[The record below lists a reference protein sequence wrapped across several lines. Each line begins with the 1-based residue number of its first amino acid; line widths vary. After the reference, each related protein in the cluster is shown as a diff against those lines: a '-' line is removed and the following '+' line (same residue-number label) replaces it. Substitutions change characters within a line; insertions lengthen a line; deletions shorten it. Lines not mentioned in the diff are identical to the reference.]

1 MIDGLRK
8 GDIPTAK
15 EMEAEARLNLTESVI
30 KAYLESNGFVPGD
43 PPLNATDG
51 TIVRSSDDIC
61 NELASICDLDPNDVA
76 EVLLKRG
83 FKLTFPSSG
92 LLGCKLGWVLCRSK

>member
-15 EMEAEARLNLTESVI
+15 EMEAEASLNLT
-30 KAYLESNGFVPGD
+30 A
-43 PPLNATDG
+43 PLNATDG

-61 NELASICDLDPNDVA
+61 NELAPICDLDPNDVA

-92 LLGCKLGWVLCRSK
+92 LLGCKLGWVLCRCGEEWLLS

>member
-1 MIDGLRK
+1 MMDPITRSE
-8 GDIPTAK
+8 IPTAK
-15 EMEAEARLNLTESVI
+15 ELESEKNLNLTESVLT
-30 KAYLESNGFVPGD
+30 AYLESNGFVPGD

-83 FKLTFPSSG
+83 FKLTFPGSG

>member
-1 MIDGLRK
+1 MMDPITRSE
-8 GDIPTAK
+8 IPTAK
-15 EMEAEARLNLTESVI
+15 ELESEKNLNLTESVLT
-30 KAYLESNGFVPGD
+30 AYLESNGFVPGD
-43 PPLNATDG
+43 PPLNAKDG